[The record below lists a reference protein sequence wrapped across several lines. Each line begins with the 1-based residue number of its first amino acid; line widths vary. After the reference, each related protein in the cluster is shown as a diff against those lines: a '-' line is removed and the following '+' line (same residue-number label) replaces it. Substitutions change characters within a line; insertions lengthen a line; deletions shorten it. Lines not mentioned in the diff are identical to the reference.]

1 MGRLEDWQERTDEW
15 AERIDELLRRERRPG
30 EQPPKVLYFT
40 AILTVFVIFILV
52 VYIAFFQGD
61 EGQKTVLDDAP
72 AAPVI
77 PAGSEDCSARD
88 FPGIELTDQDDLPT
102 EVAETRLKVGQ
113 LAAECDLDALVA
125 LMPDD
130 FRWALDQTGP
140 DGARADW
147 EAKEAAAQPLM
158 LRLAQVSTLD
168 HDVADDGT
176 YVFPAASQWGAPQ
189 WASPRPAD
197 EAALVNIYGQEAVSR
212 WKASG
217 TFDGYRISIRPDG
230 TWVVFAGGSL

>member
-40 AILTVFVIFILV
+40 AILTLFVIFILV

-102 EVAETRLKVGQ
+102 
-113 LAAECDLDALVA
+113 D
-125 LMPDD
+125 
-130 FRWALDQTGP
+130 
-140 DGARADW
+140 
-147 EAKEAAAQPLM
+147 
-158 LRLAQVSTLD
+158 
-168 HDVADDGT
+168 
-176 YVFPAASQWGAPQ
+176 
-189 WASPRPAD
+189 PRPVC
-197 EAALVNIYGQEAVSR
+197 ES
-212 WKASG
+212 ASWRPSAIWTG
-217 TFDGYRISIRPDG
+217 WSPSCPTTSVGRSTRPDPMAPAPTG
-230 TWVVFAGGSL
+230 RPRRRPPSRCCSAWLR